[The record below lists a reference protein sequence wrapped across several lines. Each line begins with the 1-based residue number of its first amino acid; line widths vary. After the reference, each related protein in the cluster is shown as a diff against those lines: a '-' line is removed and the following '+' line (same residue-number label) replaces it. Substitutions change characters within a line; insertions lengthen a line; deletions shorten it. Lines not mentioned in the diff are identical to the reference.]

1 VVEYKKASISLLLLF
16 CTTIFAQEGNPM
28 DKNFFKRNY
37 SILRILEIVIDALMI
52 VFSFMFSVAVIEAI
66 AGENFFL
73 TLRDIFT
80 GLFDQYA
87 TIFRTQILYIILILF
102 FFVIY
107 ESSVMKKKYSDV
119 ITAIVLA
126 LTMSSVTLIVISF
139 IFQRLLVPP
148 LTLGV
153 TLIVQII
160 LFSFYKLLLYLF
172 VRKINVRNV
181 MIVGPKDETHE
192 FAAKFLLEKHDN
204 NTLKYI
210 LYDRKVRFDENL
222 IDYIDKVDDIYITSG
237 TMEDNKNNILTYT
250 QTKRYKDVYLVPKL
264 YEINIIN
271 SKPAQ
276 IGDTPLFLIQSLHLT
291 LVQRVIKRLFDLV
304 LSIIILTVLSPLI
317 LVLAIIIK
325 LQDGGSVFYKQERI
339 TYGGKPFILYK
350 FRSMIVDAEAKTGA
364 ILAQVNDDR
373 ITKIG
378 KFLRKSRLDELP
390 QLFNV
395 IKGEMSLI
403 GPRPE
408 REIFIKQFVST
419 IPDYKYRINVKPGI
433 TGLAQVLGRYNTDPV
448 DKLRFDLLYIRKYS
462 IFLDIKIM
470 LLTIKAL
477 FDVRSAEGIVHKQ
490 SFFEVIE
497 KLKLH
502 YKEEENM
509 LFIEKE
515 ER

>member
-1 VVEYKKASISLLLLF
+1 
-16 CTTIFAQEGNPM
+16 
-28 DKNFFKRNY
+28 
-37 SILRILEIVIDALMI
+37 
-52 VFSFMFSVAVIEAI
+52 
-66 AGENFFL
+66 
-73 TLRDIFT
+73 
-80 GLFDQYA
+80 
-87 TIFRTQILYIILILF
+87 
-102 FFVIY
+102 
-107 ESSVMKKKYSDV
+107 
-119 ITAIVLA
+119 
-126 LTMSSVTLIVISF
+126 
-139 IFQRLLVPP
+139 
-148 LTLGV
+148 
-153 TLIVQII
+153 
-160 LFSFYKLLLYLF
+160 
-172 VRKINVRNV
+172 

-304 LSIIILTVLSPLI
+304 LPIIILTVLSPLI

>member
-1 VVEYKKASISLLLLF
+1 
-16 CTTIFAQEGNPM
+16 
-28 DKNFFKRNY
+28 
-37 SILRILEIVIDALMI
+37 
-52 VFSFMFSVAVIEAI
+52 
-66 AGENFFL
+66 
-73 TLRDIFT
+73 
-80 GLFDQYA
+80 
-87 TIFRTQILYIILILF
+87 
-102 FFVIY
+102 
-107 ESSVMKKKYSDV
+107 
-119 ITAIVLA
+119 
-126 LTMSSVTLIVISF
+126 
-139 IFQRLLVPP
+139 
-148 LTLGV
+148 
-153 TLIVQII
+153 
-160 LFSFYKLLLYLF
+160 
-172 VRKINVRNV
+172 

-304 LSIIILTVLSPLI
+304 LPIIILTVLSPLI

-403 GPRPE
+403 
-408 REIFIKQFVST
+408 
-419 IPDYKYRINVKPGI
+419 
-433 TGLAQVLGRYNTDPV
+433 
-448 DKLRFDLLYIRKYS
+448 
-462 IFLDIKIM
+462 
-470 LLTIKAL
+470 
-477 FDVRSAEGIVHKQ
+477 
-490 SFFEVIE
+490 
-497 KLKLH
+497 
-502 YKEEENM
+502 
-509 LFIEKE
+509 
-515 ER
+515 